1 MSKVAFLFP
10 GQGAQS
16 VGMGQATAAELPAA
30 RDLFD
35 QANEILGYKLDEV
48 CFHGPADKL
57 NSTVHSQPGL
67 LVCSLAA
74 LEKLKAE
81 TPDVV
86 AAASI
91 AAGLSL
97 GEYTALVF
105 ADAISF
111 GDAVRVVQCRGEA
124 MQAASDAHASGMV
137 SVLGL
142 ETKAIKTLCEEA
154 RQPNEVLQV
163 ANHLCP
169 GNVVCSGHQASCVEL
184 AERAN
189 AAGAMKVIPLAV
201 AGAFHTS
208 LMQPALDRLAD
219 TLQSIEIREPRIPV
233 ISNVDTQAHS
243 DPEEIREILVK
254 QVINPVQWEASCQK
268 MMQLGVDEFYEIGPG
283 KVLRGLLRRMNR
295 KIACTN
301 VN

>member
-1 MSKVAFLFP
+1 
-10 GQGAQS
+10 
-16 VGMGQATAAELPAA
+16 
-30 RDLFD
+30 
-35 QANEILGYKLDEV
+35 
-48 CFHGPADKL
+48 
-57 NSTVHSQPGL
+57 
-67 LVCSLAA
+67 
-74 LEKLKAE
+74 
-81 TPDVV
+81 
-86 AAASI
+86 
-91 AAGLSL
+91 
-97 GEYTALVF
+97 
-105 ADAISF
+105 
-111 GDAVRVVQCRGEA
+111 
-124 MQAASDAHASGMV
+124 
-137 SVLGL
+137 
-142 ETKAIKTLCEEA
+142 
-154 RQPNEVLQV
+154 
-163 ANHLCP
+163 
-169 GNVVCSGHQASCVEL
+169 
-184 AERAN
+184 
-189 AAGAMKVIPLAV
+189 LAV

>member
-86 AAASI
+86 ATASI

-142 ETKAIKTLCEEA
+142 ETKALETLCEEA

>member
-142 ETKAIKTLCEEA
+142 ETKALETLREEA